1 MAYFP
6 LFVSMEGLPCLV
18 IGGGK
23 VAFRKIKT
31 LQEYGA
37 EVTVVSPEFCPEI
50 EESSGLK
57 LIRRKFEEKDLKDIK
72 IVFAASSDADCNA
85 EAVRLCREKK
95 ILLNVADAAKK
106 CDFFFPALVKRG
118 DVVVGVSTGG
128 KSPAIAAGVR
138 KAIDRL
144 LPEDLGAFTEKIGRL
159 RKEIKDKGISTEGN
173 IEYLRKAEDYFKS
186 GMGITEKR
194 EAEENKDD
202 SHESRN
208 QDKCVGSE
216 AD

>member
-6 LFVSMEGLPCLV
+6 LFISLEGFPCLV

-23 VAFRKIKT
+23 VALRKIKT

-50 EESSGLK
+50 EGNSELK

-72 IVFAASSDADCNA
+72 IVFAASSDEDCNA
-85 EAVRLCREKK
+85 QAAGLCRKMK
-95 ILLNVADAAKK
+95 IPVNVADVADK

-128 KSPAIAAGVR
+128 KSPAVAAGVR
-138 KAIDRL
+138 KAIEKA
-144 LPEDLGAFTEKIGRL
+144 LPEDLDVFTEKIGRL
-159 RKEIKDKGISTEGN
+159 RKEIKEKGDSTEGN
-173 IEYLRKAEDYFKS
+173 TEYLKKVEDYF
-186 GMGITEKR
+186 
-194 EAEENKDD
+194 
-202 SHESRN
+202 
-208 QDKCVGSE
+208 QSE
-216 AD
+216 G

>member
-6 LFVSMEGLPCLV
+6 LFVSLEGLPCLV

-31 LQEYGA
+31 IQEYGA
-37 EVTVVSPEFCPEI
+37 EVTVVSPEFCAEI
-50 EESSGLK
+50 ERNPGLK

-85 EAVRLCREKK
+85 EAARLCRDKK
-95 ILLNVADAAKK
+95 ILINVADVADE

-118 DVVVGVSTGG
+118 EVVVGVSTGG

-138 KAIDRL
+138 KEIDRV
-144 LPEDLGAFTEKIGRL
+144 LPEDLGAFTEEIGRL
-159 RKEIKDKGISTEGN
+159 RKEIKDKGDSTEGN
-173 IEYLRKAEDYFKS
+173 MQYLKKVEDYFKS
-186 GMGITEKR
+186 AGGFGKTG
-194 EAEENKDD
+194 
-202 SHESRN
+202 SRG
-208 QDKCVGSE
+208 K
-216 AD
+216 

>member
-6 LFVSMEGLPCLV
+6 LFVSLEGLPCLV

-31 LQEYGA
+31 IQEYGA
-37 EVTVVSPEFCPEI
+37 EVTVVSPEFCAEI
-50 EESSGLK
+50 ERNPGLK

-85 EAVRLCREKK
+85 EATRLCRDKK
-95 ILLNVADAAKK
+95 ILINVADVADE

-118 DVVVGVSTGG
+118 EVVVGVSTGG

-138 KAIDRL
+138 KEIDRV
-144 LPEDLGAFTEKIGRL
+144 LPEDLGAFTEEIGRL
-159 RKEIKDKGISTEGN
+159 RKEIKDKGDSTEGN
-173 IEYLRKAEDYFKS
+173 MKYLKKVEDYFKS
-186 GMGITEKR
+186 AGGFGKTG
-194 EAEENKDD
+194 
-202 SHESRN
+202 SRG
-208 QDKCVGSE
+208 K
-216 AD
+216 

>member
-6 LFVSMEGLPCLV
+6 LFVSLEGLPCLV
-18 IGGGK
+18 IGGGR

-37 EVTVVSPEFCPEI
+37 KVTVVSPEICPEI
-50 EESSGLK
+50 EEISGLK
-57 LIRRKFEEKDLKDIK
+57 LIRRRFEEKDLRDSK

-85 EAVRLCREKK
+85 EAARLCREKK
-95 ILLNVADAAKK
+95 ILVNVADVAQQ

-118 DVVVGVSTGG
+118 DVVVGISTGG

-138 KAIDRL
+138 KKLDRT
-144 LPEDLGAFTEKIGRL
+144 LPKDLGAFTEEIGKL

-173 IEYLRKAEDYFKS
+173 EAYLKKIEDYFGERTDRTEMLQDLS
-186 GMGITEKR
+186 GGQKPEEKR
-194 EAEENKDD
+194 YDD
-202 SHESRN
+202 H
-208 QDKCVGSE
+208 
-216 AD
+216 

>member
-6 LFVSMEGLPCLV
+6 LFVSLEGLPCLV

-31 LQEYGA
+31 IQEYGA
-37 EVTVVSPEFCPEI
+37 EVTVVSPEFCAEI
-50 EESSGLK
+50 ERNPGLK

-85 EAVRLCREKK
+85 EAARLCRDKK
-95 ILLNVADAAKK
+95 ILINVADVADE

-118 DVVVGVSTGG
+118 EVVVGVSTGG

-138 KAIDRL
+138 KEIDRV
-144 LPEDLGAFTEKIGRL
+144 LPEDLGAFTEEIGRL
-159 RKEIKDKGISTEGN
+159 RKEIKDKGDSTEGN
-173 IEYLRKAEDYFKS
+173 MKYLKKVEDYFKS
-186 GMGITEKR
+186 AGGFGKTG
-194 EAEENKDD
+194 
-202 SHESRN
+202 SRG
-208 QDKCVGSE
+208 K
-216 AD
+216 

>member
-6 LFVSMEGLPCLV
+6 LFVSLEGLPCLV

-31 LQEYGA
+31 IQEYGA
-37 EVTVVSPEFCPEI
+37 EVTVVSPEFCAEI
-50 EESSGLK
+50 ERNPGLK

-85 EAVRLCREKK
+85 EAARLCRDKK
-95 ILLNVADAAKK
+95 ILINVADVADE

-118 DVVVGVSTGG
+118 EVVVGVSTGG

-138 KAIDRL
+138 KEIDRV

-159 RKEIKDKGISTEGN
+159 RKEIKDKGDSTEGN
-173 IEYLRKAEDYFKS
+173 IKYLKKVEDYFKS
-186 GMGITEKR
+186 AGGFGKTG
-194 EAEENKDD
+194 
-202 SHESRN
+202 SRG
-208 QDKCVGSE
+208 K
-216 AD
+216 